1 MSRAYPITDHYYD
14 CLVVGAGGSGPAR
27 RGRHGRGGPQGRLHQ
42 QGLPD
47 PLAHRGGAGR
57 HQRGPRQH
65 ERGRLALPHVRHR
78 QGVGLAGR
86 PGRHRVHD
94 QERARRGLRAR
105 ALRRAVL
112 AHARGPDLPA
122 RLRRP
127 VDRLRQ
133 EPGLPHLRRRRPHR
147 PRHPAHAV
155 PAGAEE
161 QGEVLQRVLR
171 ARPDHGRR
179 GRLPRRHGAC
189 ASRTARCT
197 ASSSH
202 LTCLATGGYGRVY
215 ASATSAHTCTGD
227 GNAMVLRAGPAAAG
241 PGVRPVPP
249 LGRRGCRLPDHR
261 GCARRGRLPHQLR
274 GRALHGALRAHR
286 QGPGLARRGQPGR

>member
-1 MSRAYPITDHYYD
+1 MVEA
-14 CLVVGAGGSGPAR
+14 
-27 RGRHGRGGPQGRLHQ
+27 GPQGRLHQ

-57 HQRGPRQH
+57 DQRGPRQH

-161 QGEVLQRVLR
+161 QGAVLQRVLR

-179 GRLPRRHGAC
+179 GRLPRRHGDV
-189 ASRTARCT
+189 
-197 ASSSH
+197 H
-202 LTCLATGGYGRVY
+202 
-215 ASATSAHTCTGD
+215 
-227 GNAMVLRAGPAAAG
+227 
-241 PGVRPVPP
+241 
-249 LGRRGCRLPDHR
+249 
-261 GCARRGRLPHQLR
+261 RGRLGAPLPAATSPASPPAATAASTPR
-274 GRALHGALRAHR
+274 RPRRTPAPATATPWCCAPACRCRTWSSSSSTRRASPVPAA
-286 QGPGLARRGQPGR
+286 